1 MLNRLEVGLC
11 NLKPAKM
18 RGVGSQ
24 GMVLCASREE
34 PREVEPLSLSVPE
47 GSAPGDRVVV
57 EEEKEGM
64 PDEVLNP
71 KKKVWEKLSV
81 DFKTSTEGFAQW
93 QGSRACPPGAT
104 SPVQLS
110 RGRLSVRMILEM
122 TRINSQQDF
131 VIFWEYFIFIGPG
144 S

>member
-1 MLNRLEVGLC
+1 M
-11 NLKPAKM
+11 
-18 RGVGSQ
+18 
-24 GMVLCASREE
+24 
-34 PREVEPLSLSVPE
+34 
-47 GSAPGDRVVV
+47 
-57 EEEKEGM
+57 
-64 PDEVLNP
+64 LNP

-81 DFKTSTEGFAQW
+81 DFKASMEGFAQW